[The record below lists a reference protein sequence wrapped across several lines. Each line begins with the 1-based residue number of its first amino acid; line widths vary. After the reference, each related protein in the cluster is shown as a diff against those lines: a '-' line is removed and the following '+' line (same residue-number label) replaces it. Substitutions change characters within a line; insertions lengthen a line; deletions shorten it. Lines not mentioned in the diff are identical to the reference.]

1 MGDSKTDYENYS
13 YVNHIR
19 TPSDL
24 GMGTSGDDLDDDV
37 SGMAAYVDLLLY
49 GDGKASKSDSPLGE
63 KYFQKTIGTCYDD
76 DNNPQDRYLYIN
88 TIPSGNIFN
97 TGSDEPGVLRGLI
110 PGIIEDVE
118 RLNPMNMIDALMQ
131 GSKPKCKLVKLPEGV
146 SEDSGVDPP
155 NCDVSSKPCK
165 ERHVVEWKSFPEYW
179 FPPSAPKS
187 SYESFTTM
195 SKNKSKNIK
204 DIPSD
209 PLINLYYSS
218 LGLIGLY
225 FLLKLYMRK

>member
-131 GSKPKCKLVKLPEGV
+131 GSKPKCKL
-146 SEDSGVDPP
+146 
-155 NCDVSSKPCK
+155 
-165 ERHVVEWKSFPEYW
+165 F
-179 FPPSAPKS
+179 
-187 SYESFTTM
+187 
-195 SKNKSKNIK
+195 
-204 DIPSD
+204 
-209 PLINLYYSS
+209 
-218 LGLIGLY
+218 
-225 FLLKLYMRK
+225 